1 MEAEAVDTGTK
12 RLRATKRLVIV
23 ADNSLIV
30 GAIKTGFRDNGGFNL
45 LGYVDARRTSVST
58 ILEAKPDVV
67 LIDDMDHADEAI
79 EFIRELHES
88 NDDIAIMVLTVHMQ
102 GSWLDRAFKA
112 GARGA
117 ISKAIHPLA
126 LATLVHETLSGNLVH
141 APRNLVDQT
150 NQVVGA
156 VHDHPLTPR
165 ELEILHLVAGGQT
178 NGEIA
183 RQLWVTE
190 QTVKFHVSNIY
201 RKLDV
206 GNRTE
211 ACHYAHVHGMLQQPL
226 VAAEE
231 PVRVAS

>member
-1 MEAEAVDTGTK
+1 MEALETGTK
-12 RLRATKRLVIV
+12 RLRTKKRLVIV

-30 GAIKTGFRDNGGFNL
+30 GAIRTGFRDNGGFDL

-58 ILEAKPDVV
+58 IVEADPDVV
-67 LIDDMDHADEAI
+67 LIDDMEHADEAI
-79 EFIRELHES
+79 TLIRELHEA
-88 NDDIAIMVLTVHMQ
+88 DEQIAIMVLTVQMQ
-102 GSWLDRAFKA
+102 GSWLDRAFTA

-126 LATLVHETLSGNLVH
+126 LATLVHETLNGNLVH
-141 APRNLVDQT
+141 APRKLVSD
-150 NQVVGA
+150 NDDVVRPS
-156 VHDHPLTPR
+156 HEHQLTPR
-165 ELEILHLVAGGQT
+165 ELEILQLVAGGGT

-183 RQLWVTE
+183 RRLWVTE

-206 GNRTE
+206 ANRTE
-211 ACHYAHVHGMLQQPL
+211 ACHYAHVNGLLQQTI
-226 VAAEE
+226 VNEE